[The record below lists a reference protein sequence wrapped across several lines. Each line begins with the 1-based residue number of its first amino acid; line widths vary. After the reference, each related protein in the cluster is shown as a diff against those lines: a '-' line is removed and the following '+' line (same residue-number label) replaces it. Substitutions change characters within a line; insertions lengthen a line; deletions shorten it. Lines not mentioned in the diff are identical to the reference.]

1 MPSFSLCCVSLA
13 LNPPLQK
20 SAGKVTA
27 LIICNYGIKRKL
39 ATHRQR
45 CPLRW
50 IPTAIPLPWAGDH
63 RVTYGSLWENSLL
76 LTTDCQ
82 SYWDPHTSH
91 TNVAWP
97 GWGRRSVQY
106 GLKQGCTTAEQI
118 ALCQLHEL
126 SLFSAFLWIFSCHGS
141 EDTCP
146 NTLWTQSSHV
156 DNKLRYWTNFV
167 FIFCQLPLETVLLG
181 PNSLHHPVP
190 SQNIKSALSTSEW
203 LPGLELL
210 IRYVKLDG

>member
-1 MPSFSLCCVSLA
+1 MNTYSHTSASGRGPQGHLWLTLGKLLAADYRLSKLLIFS
-13 LNPPLQK
+13 
-20 SAGKVTA
+20 
-27 LIICNYGIKRKL
+27 
-39 ATHRQR
+39 
-45 CPLRW
+45 
-50 IPTAIPLPWAGDH
+50 
-63 RVTYGSLWENSLL
+63 
-76 LTTDCQ
+76 
-82 SYWDPHTSH
+82 HTSH
-91 TNVAWP
+91 TNAAWA
-97 GWGRRSVQY
+97 GWGRRNVQY
-106 GLKQGCTTAEQI
+106 ELKQGCTTAEQI

-190 SQNIKSALSTSEW
+190 SQNIKSALSTSER